1 MKFLA
6 PFIFLT
12 FLLFEVKGQFVPAL
26 FIFGDSIFDVGN
38 NNDLVTLIKA
48 NFPPYGRD
56 FVDHEPTGRFCNGKL
71 ALDIIAEQIGF
82 TDYQL
87 AYMSDK
93 ANGEMLLIGAN
104 FASAASG
111 YYNATAILYNTISL
125 SQQLENYREYKNKLV
140 DITGK
145 FNASSRI
152 SRGIHLISAGSS
164 DFLQN
169 YYINPLLFTTY
180 TPDTFSDILLNS
192 YDHFIQNL
200 YELGARRIGVTT
212 LPPLGCLPAAITAFG
227 HGNNQCVARLNNNAI
242 SFNNKLKHRSQRL
255 TRRLSKLKLVVLDI
269 YNPLYTLITEPAE
282 NGFAEVR
289 RACCGTGLLE
299 TSILCNQHSIGTCSN
314 ASQYFL
320 APFIFLTFQLFEVK
334 GQFVPALFIFGDSI
348 FDVGN
353 NNDLVTLIKANFP
366 PYGRDFVDHEPTGRF
381 CNGKLALDIIAE
393 GLRFTDHQPA
403 YMNDKANG
411 EMLLIG
417 ANFAS
422 AASGYYNATAILY
435 NTISLSQQLENYRE
449 YKNKL
454 VDITGKSNASS
465 RISRGIHLISDGSSD
480 FLQNYYIN
488 PLLFTT
494 YTPDTFSDIL
504 LNSYDHFIQNLYE
517 LGARRIGV
525 ATLPPLGCLPAAITA
540 FGHGN
545 NQCVARLNNNA
556 ISFNNK
562 LKHRSQRLTR
572 RLSKLKLV
580 VLDIYNPLYTL
591 ITEPA
596 ENEELVV
603 GLDCLKR
610 QYYAINTPLEH
621 APMHLNMFS
630 GIAFI
635 LQRRQTR
642 F

>member
-1 MKFLA
+1 MNISLGTPNSDIVPIANTGSDLIWTQCKPFSKCFKQHA
-6 PFIFLT
+6 PIFNLHKSST
-12 FLLFEVKGQFVPAL
+12 YKKISCCARQCKNLQGSSCSIHNSCQYSVFY
-26 FIFGDSIFDVGN
+26 GDSSFSGGSIAADKLTLASTTSRPIVVPNIVIGCGHNNSGSFGEKTSSIIGLGQGEHSQENSRIACYLIPKLGSHELRIIIDSGTTLTLLPTELYLQLESAMSNQINATKIEVLKGYNLLCYDARNDIEIPDVT
-38 NNDLVTLIKA
+38 V
-48 NFPPYGRD
+48 
-56 FVDHEPTGRFCNGKL
+56 H
-71 ALDIIAEQIGF
+71 F
-82 TDYQL
+82 TDV
-87 AYMSDK
+87 
-93 ANGEMLLIGAN
+93 N
-104 FASAASG
+104 
-111 YYNATAILYNTISL
+111 
-125 SQQLENYREYKNKLV
+125 V
-140 DITGK
+140 
-145 FNASSRI
+145 
-152 SRGIHLISAGSS
+152 
-164 DFLQN
+164 
-169 YYINPLLFTTY
+169 
-180 TPDTFSDILLNS
+180 
-192 YDHFIQNL
+192 
-200 YELGARRIGVTT
+200 
-212 LPPLGCLPAAITAFG
+212 
-227 HGNNQCVARLNNNAI
+227 
-242 SFNNKLKHRSQRL
+242 KLKPL
-255 TRRLSKLKLVVLDI
+255 NTFVKLSDTVRCFSFYSVEDFAI
-269 YNPLYTLITEPAE
+269 YGN
-282 NGFAEVR
+282 
-289 RACCGTGLLE
+289 LE
-299 TSILCNQHSIGTCSN
+299 
-314 ASQYFL
+314 
-320 APFIFLTFQLFEVK
+320 QLFEVK

-596 ENEELVV
+596 ENGFAEVRRACCGT
-603 GLDCLKR
+603 GLLETSILCNQHSIGTCSNAS
-610 QYYAINTPLEH
+610 QYVFWDSFHPTEAANQILAQKLIT
-621 APMHLNMFS
+621 S
-630 GIAFI
+630 GM
-635 LQRRQTR
+635 
-642 F
+642 